1 LYQHAPLD
9 VMDLLANNQSTPN
22 YHNYGIS
29 PQNLTLSGLDKFY
42 TNLATSIDDNG
53 TTFVASIEAKSY
65 PIWGSQFHPEA
76 SSSWPAAVKP
86 GLYFAEFFVNQSKK
100 SIFFVTLG
108 RFLFN

>member
-53 TTFVASIEAKSY
+53 ATFVSSIEAKSY

-86 GLYFAEFFVNQSKK
+86 GLYFADFFVNQSKK